1 MDIAAEKI
9 PARLGRNNPRVVKKP
24 RSKFPSKKPIHY
36 GTGTQRQQLSFSIS
50 NTA

>member
-9 PARLGRNNPRVVKKP
+9 PARLGRTNPRVVKKP
-24 RSKFPSKKPIHY
+24 RSKFPSKKPVPKGAAIKLK
-36 GTGTQRQQLSFSIS
+36 QLTFTII